1 MAVKAKK
8 KLTYAQMMGIM
19 NQMAQTLTQVESMV
33 NHYGKV
39 LDDYIMYREDKDKF
53 IEYLEK
59 KYPKKGEK
67 DAATQDKEGQS
78 QQEDSKKEDNK
89 EEKEILNDRDNEN
102 TEDK

>member
-1 MAVKAKK
+1 
-8 KLTYAQMMGIM
+8 MMGIM

-59 KYPKKGEK
+59 KYPKEGEK
-67 DAATQDKEGQS
+67 DAATQDKKGQS
-78 QQEDSKKEDNK
+78 QKEEEKDINK
-89 EEKEILNDRDNEN
+89 EEILTDDRDNKN
-102 TEDK
+102 AEDK

>member
-59 KYPKKGEK
+59 KYPKEGEK

-78 QQEDSKKEDNK
+78 QKKDNK

>member
-1 MAVKAKK
+1 
-8 KLTYAQMMGIM
+8 MMGIM

-59 KYPKKGEK
+59 KYPKEGEK
-67 DAATQDKEGQS
+67 DAATQDKKGQS
-78 QQEDSKKEDNK
+78 QHKDSKKEDNK
-89 EEKEILNDRDNEN
+89 KEKEILNDRDNEN